1 MVTDDDMG
9 SKHLAVAESTRALIL
24 EKGSST
30 QLPLEELKVESIQ
43 GKVLQHQQKLE
54 EHEAPLMFEEILVKQ
69 HATTRVMSEKQVWQD
84 IELAKRI
91 DPMRQ
96 PA

>member
-1 MVTDDDMG
+1 MIVAKEFSMVTDDDMG

-43 GKVLQHQQKLE
+43 GWLS
-54 EHEAPLMFEEILVKQ
+54 
-69 HATTRVMSEKQVWQD
+69 SEKPVP
-84 IELAKRI
+84 LAKWVNSKWSALS
-91 DPMRQ
+91 MS
-96 PA
+96 